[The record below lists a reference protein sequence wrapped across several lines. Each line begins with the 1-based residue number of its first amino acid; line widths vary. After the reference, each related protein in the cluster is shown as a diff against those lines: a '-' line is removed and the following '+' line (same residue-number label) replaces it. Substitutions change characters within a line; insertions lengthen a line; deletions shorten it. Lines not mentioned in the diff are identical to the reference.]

1 MTSFYL
7 PWHKGAVN
15 ERLGKNPSLPR
26 MHNSSPEPIERQQRS
41 VKRHQTR
48 GFTLY
53 AKLDRHRGDRYGN
66 TNHDSHP
73 YRHSRAPSRFSD
85 APFNNRG
92 GGASHHRQFDSPPR
106 RSPGRGAG
114 FRSPGFGGSDG
125 FRPVS
130 GEGPGGFGFNGRQG
144 QPLSGQKRGFPFSG
158 RGGSPDRFGG
168 ESFAK
173 LFVGSVPRTATEED
187 IRPLFEQHGNV
198 VEVAL
203 IKDRK
208 TGQQQ
213 GCCFIKYASPDE
225 ADQAIKALH
234 NQHILPGGVGPIQ
247 VRYADGERERLG
259 AVEYKLFV
267 GSLNKQATV
276 KEVEEIFSKYGR
288 VEDVYLMRDEK
299 KQSRGCGF
307 VKYSHRDMA
316 LAAINALNGI
326 YTMRGCDQPLTVRFA
341 DPKRPRQGD
350 SRSPAFGSR
359 FEVPGPR
366 HPAFGPRFEAPSSI
380 PPFIINDPLG
390 DQASAPTAWRPMHP
404 SNMGPSSNAGMHNLR
419 PPLLPRS
426 GDMDMTLA
434 MNAGGPGNG
443 FGGPSNG
450 PFQRQALSSMSQQN
464 FNQNIPH
471 IPPASQ
477 QMSPLQKPIQ
487 SPQDK
492 PSSLQMYP
500 PAPIPYSQ
508 TPPSLA
514 SFRQVGQPQLPF
526 SAGPLPSQQVHGL
539 NGHFPVSQ
547 PQAQQVASP
556 AAAAQGHAPLD
567 ASLQTNTTL
576 TTTNQQQLSTSMQ
589 QQPLQPQ
596 QSPSQLAQMLSQQ
609 TQTLQAS
616 FHSSQKAFS
625 QLQQQLQ
632 MMQPSSQGLTL
643 QQNAE
648 SMKKQSRW
656 TGAAP
661 TADVPSSL
669 SASAAPPISQNITPA
684 KCDWTEHISPEGFKY
699 YHNSVTGESRWE
711 KPEELILS
719 EQQRPSVQQSQNQSQ
734 PPISPQQVPQIQ
746 QLQSQGQLQG
756 QVLQQQYQAYAVAGH
771 QNVQGMYS
779 MQEWMWKDKPAGI

>member
-1 MTSFYL
+1 M
-7 PWHKGAVN
+7 G
-15 ERLGKNPSLPR
+15 LGNPSPNDVVLRATKAWLITGSEVGSGKKPGQ
-26 MHNSSPEPIERQQRS
+26 SPYFIAG
-41 VKRHQTR
+41 
-48 GFTLY
+48 GFTLH

-73 YRHSRAPSRFSD
+73 YRQSRAPSRFSD

-125 FRPVS
+125 LRPVS

-198 VEVAL
+198 IEVAL

-350 SRSPAFGSR
+350 LRGPAFSPR

-366 HPAFGPRFEAPSSI
+366 HPAFSPRFEAPSSG
-380 PPFIINDPLG
+380 PPFSVNDPMG
-390 DQASAPTAWRPMHP
+390 DQASAPNAWRPMHP
-404 SNMGPSSNAGMHNLR
+404 SNMGPSSITGLHNMR

-426 GDMDMTLA
+426 GDMDMALA
-434 MNAGGPGNG
+434 MNAGGPVNG

-487 SPQDK
+487 SPKDK

-508 TPPSLA
+508 TPPLA
-514 SFRQVGQPQLPF
+514 SFRQ
-526 SAGPLPSQQVHGL
+526 
-539 NGHFPVSQ
+539 
-547 PQAQQVASP
+547 PQAQQGASS
-556 AAAAQGHAPLD
+556 ATTAQGHAPLD
-567 ASLQTNTTL
+567 TSLQANTTL
-576 TTTNQQQLSTSMQ
+576 TTTNQQQLSTSM
-589 QQPLQPQ
+589 PQ

-648 SMKKQSRW
+648 SMKKQPQW

-669 SASAAPPISQNITPA
+669 SASAVPAINQNIAPA

-711 KPEELILS
+711 KPEELTLS
-719 EQQRPSVQQSQNQSQ
+719 EQQKPSVQQSQNQSQ
-734 PPISPQQVPQIQ
+734 PPISPQQVPQMQ
-746 QLQSQGQLQG
+746 QLQPQGQLQG

-771 QNVQGMYS
+771 QNVQGMYA